1 MTSLG
6 LNFYV
11 SLPLHW
17 QSEGLTKVWLMEL
30 QVEYVFCKFA
40 TVGSPAGIKPMPVCL
55 MQCFSMT
62 LLQTLINLYAIE
74 WDVQN
79 LKYYLQ
85 NGLYCYHFEL

>member
-1 MTSLG
+1 MKSIYTIIITTTYSTHTISEFFLGGMLENVKEGGCAPSLQ
-6 LNFYV
+6 N
-11 SLPLHW
+11 LPL
-17 QSEGLTKVWLMEL
+17 
-30 QVEYVFCKFA
+30 
-40 TVGSPAGIKPMPVCL
+40 PVCL

-62 LLQTLINLYAIE
+62 LLQTLINLYATE